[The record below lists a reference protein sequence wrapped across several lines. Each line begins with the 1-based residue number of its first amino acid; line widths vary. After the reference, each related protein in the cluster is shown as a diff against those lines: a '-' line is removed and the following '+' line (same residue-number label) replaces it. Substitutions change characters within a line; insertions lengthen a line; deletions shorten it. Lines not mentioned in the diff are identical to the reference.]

1 MIVTIYVL
9 CNVFYIKWAINE
21 FKKRMDMEK
30 KFKNCKKKIEGTSH
44 FNIASDILQTLTL
57 QFGDLNFI

>member
-1 MIVTIYVL
+1 
-9 CNVFYIKWAINE
+9 
-21 FKKRMDMEK
+21 MEK